1 MKGQYETI
9 MKKIVKKIKNDS
21 NMKFLILL
29 FMIMVMQA
37 IRYYPFKFGGWNQIM
52 LSFTYR
58 YGFIQRAFIG
68 TILDIES
75 TLFHIPLK
83 YMRYIYGIFT
93 VGLWSYMCITI
104 CRKAISGQEELD
116 VKVFLKGLSIAFLI
130 GPGWVS
136 YYSNFAI
143 TDTWLVMVAILSVY
157 LIATDKYVFGTVLL
171 SIVAELIHPAYVF
184 LIFNLMMVITAY
196 KVLFKKEKKIDLK
209 YAIVFIVNAIA
220 VSVFFLIMFWF
231 AHARDGITIEYVME
245 RTAEFV
251 GKSVQ
256 EIENHRPT
264 ISGYLF
270 REGEENGIRCL
281 LQSWGLLIVGM
292 AIVFFPFF
300 YEIYRYWSSVY
311 QVAKENKIKYSWYFS
326 LVPFG
331 VVTLIPMYVMQND
344 YGRWTHTGLIYEVGV
359 IVTLLFMKDKNVTE
373 GTKRYMK
380 YVKAH
385 KWYYVFLIAY
395 SGICGAFDQNLINSL
410 ISTVEQLMWKIIYIF
425 A

>member
-1 MKGQYETI
+1 
-9 MKKIVKKIKNDS
+9 MKKIIKKIQSDS
-21 NMKFLILL
+21 DTKFLILI

-196 KVLFKKEKKIDLK
+196 KVLFKKEKR
-209 YAIVFIVNAIA
+209 
-220 VSVFFLIMFWF
+220 LI
-231 AHARDGITIEYVME
+231 
-245 RTAEFV
+245 
-251 GKSVQ
+251 
-256 EIENHRPT
+256 
-264 ISGYLF
+264 
-270 REGEENGIRCL
+270 
-281 LQSWGLLIVGM
+281 
-292 AIVFFPFF
+292 
-300 YEIYRYWSSVY
+300 
-311 QVAKENKIKYSWYFS
+311 
-326 LVPFG
+326 
-331 VVTLIPMYVMQND
+331 
-344 YGRWTHTGLIYEVGV
+344 
-359 IVTLLFMKDKNVTE
+359 
-373 GTKRYMK
+373 
-380 YVKAH
+380 
-385 KWYYVFLIAY
+385 
-395 SGICGAFDQNLINSL
+395 
-410 ISTVEQLMWKIIYIF
+410 
-425 A
+425 